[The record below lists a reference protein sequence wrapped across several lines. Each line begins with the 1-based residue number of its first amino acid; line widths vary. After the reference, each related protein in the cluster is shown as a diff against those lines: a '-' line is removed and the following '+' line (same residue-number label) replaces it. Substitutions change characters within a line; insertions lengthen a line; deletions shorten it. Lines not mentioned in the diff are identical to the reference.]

1 MKEFMLIFRLKAGAD
16 FKPSPAQMQERM
28 NWLASIAAQ
37 EKLVDKGK
45 TLLPTIDSGRHI
57 SADEVVTDGPFT
69 ELKEYVSGFIVV
81 RTENIDEAVEIAKQN
96 PIFKIGGSI
105 EVRELLKS

>member
-1 MKEFMLIFRLKAGAD
+1 
-16 FKPSPAQMQERM
+16 
-28 NWLASIAAQ
+28 
-37 EKLVDKGK
+37 
-45 TLLPTIDSGRHI
+45 
-57 SADEVVTDGPFT
+57 PFT

>member
-37 EKLVDKGK
+37 EKLVDQGK

-57 SADEVVTDGPFT
+57 SADQVVTDGPFT

-81 RTENIDEAVEIAKQN
+81 RTENIDEAVSIAKQN

>member
-1 MKEFMLIFRLKAGAD
+1 MKEFMLIFRLKADAD
-16 FKPSPAQMQERM
+16 FKPSPAQIQERM

-45 TLLPTIDSGRHI
+45 TLLPTIDSGRYI
-57 SADEVVTDGPFT
+57 SADQVVTDGPFT